1 MVQARSGKLP
11 RHVKTNVYER
21 MNEILAAEDWLK
33 LKGLSKR
40 YNRTDHA
47 SRARYLMN
55 IRNTN
60 RTKVGSASKRVYIVQ
75 EKSRLPS
82 SRPYPIFVHA
92 SRVNSSKA
100 LI

>member
-1 MVQARSGKLP
+1 
-11 RHVKTNVYER
+11 
-21 MNEILAAEDWLK
+21 
-33 LKGLSKR
+33 
-40 YNRTDHA
+40 
-47 SRARYLMN
+47 MN